1 MGHYDTDWGITVT
14 SRSVIQGN
22 SDFIN
27 KIEAEDLIRDM
38 RLFSTKLKMIGKLFI
53 SQTIEQLIANSSY
66 IKNIMQVF
74 GMVLFESNKDC
85 EKYLKTTNNNFMQRQ
100 EYIINIATLHP
111 CLTS

>member
-1 MGHYDTDWGITVT
+1 MGQYDTDWGITVR
-14 SRSVIQGN
+14 SRSAIQGN

-27 KIEAEDLIRDM
+27 KIEAEDLTRDM

-53 SQTIEQLIANSSY
+53 SQTIEQLVANSSY
-66 IKNIMQVF
+66 IKSIMQVF

-85 EKYLKTTNNNFMQRQ
+85 EKYLKTTHNFMQRQ

>member
-1 MGHYDTDWGITVT
+1 MGHYDTNWGITVT
-14 SRSVIQGN
+14 SRSASQGN

-38 RLFSTKLKMIGKLFI
+38 RLFSTKLKKLFI
-53 SQTIEQLIANSSY
+53 SQTIEQLVANSSY
-66 IKNIMQVF
+66 IKSIMQVF

-85 EKYLKTTNNNFMQRQ
+85 EKYLKTTHNNFMQRQ

-111 CLTS
+111 CLTN